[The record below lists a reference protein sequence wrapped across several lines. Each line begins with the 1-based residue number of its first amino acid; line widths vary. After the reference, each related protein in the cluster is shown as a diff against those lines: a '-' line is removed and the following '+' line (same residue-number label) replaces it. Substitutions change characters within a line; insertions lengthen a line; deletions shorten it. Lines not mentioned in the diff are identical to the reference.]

1 MGKMGKAKAAVG
13 TAGALFSIGTTTVGA
28 AKSPVMPPAKQY
40 ANVQTSGRSARMDGV
55 RKGTA
60 ANNARKGGSSSK
72 K

>member
-13 TAGALFSIGTTTVGA
+13 TAGALFSIGNTARGA
-28 AKSPVMPPAKQY
+28 VKSPVMPPAKQY
-40 ANVQTSGRSARMDGV
+40 ANAQTTGSSGRLDGV

-60 ANNARKGGSSSK
+60 ASNARKGGSSGK